1 VTWRSERDRARAERR
16 AAWLHALSPSEREAV
31 LQHEERDAGRFWI
44 VFGPFGLA
52 LLLALL
58 GHVFWRP
65 AARDDAR
72 TPPPITEQTPRE

>member
-1 VTWRSERDRARAERR
+1 
-16 AAWLHALSPSEREAV
+16 V

-58 GHVFWRP
+58 GHVFWRL
-65 AARDDAR
+65 AEGEGARVLPQNPETDVQG
-72 TPPPITEQTPRE
+72 IGVNK